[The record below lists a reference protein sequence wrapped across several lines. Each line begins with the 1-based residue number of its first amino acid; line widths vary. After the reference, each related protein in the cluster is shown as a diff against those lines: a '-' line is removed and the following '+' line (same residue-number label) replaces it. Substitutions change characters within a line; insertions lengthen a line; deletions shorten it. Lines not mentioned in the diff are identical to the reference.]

1 LNTIPIHPQEIPM
14 DDPLDAALMHHLS
27 SAPEPADNGFSA
39 RVMAALPPQPRR
51 RFTPLADWV
60 HRARWAAM
68 SLSGGGLALL
78 PSASASADVAGG
90 VAVYALI
97 GLLVF
102 WSLPLHWNGD

>member
-1 LNTIPIHPQEIPM
+1 M

-39 RVMAALPPQPRR
+39 RVVAALPPQPRR
-51 RFTPLADWV
+51 RRTPWADWV
-60 HRARWAAM
+60 HRAQWAAM
-68 SLSGGGLALL
+68 SLAGVGLALL
-78 PSASASADVAGG
+78 PSVTASADVAEG

-102 WSLPLHWNGD
+102 WSLPSRWNGA

>member
-1 LNTIPIHPQEIPM
+1 M
-14 DDPLDAALMHHLS
+14 DDPLDAALLSHFS